1 MNDDKGVYIAHP
13 GKPMKY
19 WIGKIWL
26 ALFRWR
32 LEGETKLPAKFVF
45 IAAPHSS
52 NWDLPHMLATA
63 YVLRVRI
70 SWLGKHTL
78 FTGLLGR
85 LLRALGGIPIDRRI
99 PQNTV
104 DRIAE
109 LFNSASSL
117 ILAVPPEGTRRKT
130 EYWKSGF
137 YHIARRAGVPIGFG
151 FLDYGRRCCGVGGF
165 LNPTGDIHGDM
176 DKVRAFYKDMRAKY
190 PDGQGRFRLREEDD
204 PSGGPA

>member
-1 MNDDKGVYIAHP
+1 
-13 GKPMKY
+13 MKY

-26 ALFRWR
+26 SLFHWR

-45 IAAPHSS
+45 IAVPHTS

-78 FTGLLGR
+78 FTGFLGR
-85 LLRALGGIPIDRRI
+85 ILRALGGIPVDRRV

-109 LFNSASSL
+109 LFNSASLL
-117 ILAVPPEGTRRKT
+117 ILAVPPEGTRRET
-130 EYWKSGF
+130 EHWKSGF
-137 YHIARRAGVPIGFG
+137 YHIALRAGVPIGFG
-151 FLDYGRRCCGVGGF
+151 FLDYARRCCGIGGF
-165 LNPTGDIHGDM
+165 LNPTGDISGDM
-176 DKVRAFYKDMRAKY
+176 DKIRTFYKDMRGKY
-190 PDGQGRFRLREEDD
+190 PERQGRLRLREEDD
-204 PSGGPA
+204 PPG

>member
-1 MNDDKGVYIAHP
+1 
-13 GKPMKY
+13 MKY

-32 LEGETKLPAKFVF
+32 LEGETELPAKFVF
-45 IAAPHSS
+45 IAAPHTS